1 LPGPAHADGFLLVI
15 SAFPLHA
22 QPVSPPIFING
33 SERISGDPERRE
45 MSMIDLNVQILLEKA
60 INSRTKL
67 QLLQIFYENPSAGKK
82 VSELVQ
88 RCCRDLWSVRDAL
101 DEMAEDGILVIGRTV
116 GGEQIY
122 YYSPTVEDYPVI
134 EELMRS
140 YDDPLERDTI
150 FHMVHEFTELTFLH
164 TPFDR
169 RPL

>member
-1 LPGPAHADGFLLVI
+1 
-15 SAFPLHA
+15 
-22 QPVSPPIFING
+22 
-33 SERISGDPERRE
+33 
-45 MSMIDLNVQILLEKA
+45 MIDLNVQILLEKA

-88 RCCRDLWSVRDAL
+88 RCCRDLWSIREAL

-116 GGEQIY
+116 GGDQIY

-150 FHMVHEFTELTFLH
+150 FHMVHEFTELTSLH
-164 TPFDR
+164 TTFDR